1 MTVPV
6 LFNRK
11 LVRYHR
17 DRAARHSQAVRGIV
31 EACAERLL
39 DRLDDI
45 QRPFKDAL
53 EIGGRGVI
61 APVLQSRGMSVV
73 SGDLSQRLVSLNKVT
88 SVCMDEECFPFK
100 AQSFDLVVA
109 SFNLHWVNDLPGALI
124 QIKNIL
130 RPDGLF
136 LAAIPILPTLSM
148 LRDIMAEEELE
159 LSDRVFPRVSPFPD
173 LRACA
178 TLMQRVG
185 FALPVVDKEEVEL
198 VYRSAVGLMQDLRFS
213 GETNALVEQ
222 KKTFSNRALIAH
234 YFARLE
240 EQGEFKMPL
249 HFAILTGWAPDASQ
263 QQPLKPGQ
271 FSVSLEE
278 MLTQ

>member
-31 EACAERLL
+31 EVCAERLL

-73 SGDLSQRLVSLNKVT
+73 SGDLSQRLVSLNKAP
-88 SVCMDEECFPFK
+88 SVCMDEEFFPFK

-173 LRACA
+173 LRVCA

-222 KKTFSNRALIAH
+222 KKTFSIRALIAH

>member
-1 MTVPV
+1 MAVPV

-17 DRAARHSQAVRGIV
+17 DRAVHHYHTMQGIT
-31 EACAERLL
+31 EACVERLL

-45 QRPFKDAL
+45 QRPFSNAL

-61 APVLQSRGMSVV
+61 ASALQSRGINVV
-73 SGDLSQRLVSLNKVT
+73 SGDLSQRLVSLNKT
-88 SVCMDEECFPFK
+88 LSVCMDEEFLPFQ
-100 AQSFDLVVA
+100 AQSFDLVI
-109 SFNLHWVNDLPGALI
+109 SNFNLHWVNDLPGTLL

-136 LAAIPILPTLSM
+136 LAAVPILPTLSL
-148 LRDIMAEEELE
+148 LRNIMAEEEVE
-159 LSDRVFPRVSPFPD
+159 LCERVFPRVSPFAD

-178 TLMQRVG
+178 TLMQRAG
-185 FALPVVDKEEVEL
+185 FALPVVDKEEIEL
-198 VYRSAVGLMQDLRFS
+198 IYRSATALMCDLRWS

-222 KKTFSNRALIAH
+222 QKTFSSRSFVARCL
-234 YFARLE
+234 ARLE
-240 EQGEFKMPL
+240 ELGEFIMPL
-249 HFAILTGWAPDASQ
+249 HFAVLTGWAPDVSQ

-271 FSVSLEE
+271 FTVSLED
-278 MLTQ
+278 MLTN

>member
-1 MTVPV
+1 MTVPI

-17 DRAARHSQAVRGIV
+17 DRAAYHSQTMRGV
-31 EACAERLL
+31 VKACAERLL

-45 QRPFKDAL
+45 QRRFLDVL

-61 APVLQSRGMSVV
+61 APALQSRGMNVF
-73 SGDLSQRLVSLNKVT
+73 SGDLSQRLVSLNKVP
-88 SVCMDEECFPFK
+88 SICMDEEFLPFK
-100 AQSFDLVVA
+100 AHSFDLVIA
-109 SFNLHWVNDLPGALI
+109 HFNLHWVNDLPGALV

-136 LAAIPILPTLSM
+136 LAAVPILPTLSS
-148 LRDIMAEEELE
+148 LRNVMTEEELE
-159 LSDRVFPRVSPFPD
+159 LSGSVFPRVSSFPD

-178 TLMQRVG
+178 TLMQRAG
-185 FALPVVDKEEVEL
+185 FALPVVDKEEVEF
-198 VYRSAVGLMQDLRFS
+198 VYRSAMALMQDLRLS

-222 KKTFSNRALIAH
+222 KKTFSSRSLIAH
-234 YFARLE
+234 CLTRLE
-240 EQGEFKMPL
+240 EQSEFTMPL
-249 HFAILTGWAPDASQ
+249 HFAVLTGWAPDPSQ